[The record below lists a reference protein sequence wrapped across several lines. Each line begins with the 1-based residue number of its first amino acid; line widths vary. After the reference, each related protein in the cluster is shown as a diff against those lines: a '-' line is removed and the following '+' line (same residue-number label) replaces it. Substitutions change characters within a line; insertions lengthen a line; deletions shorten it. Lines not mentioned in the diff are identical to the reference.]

1 MRYLA
6 DCSFPEG
13 LSKEKLEELSKEAQR
28 DFGDPGYHMLASVTG
43 SRIFGIFQA
52 QAPDAVDQWFRNH
65 GATVDALAPFEVEA
79 ELGITRPQA

>member
-6 DCSFPEG
+6 DCSFTEG
-13 LSKEKLEELSKEAQR
+13 LSKERLEELSKEAQR

-52 QAPDAVDQWFRNH
+52 QAPGTVKQWFLNH
-65 GATVDALAPFEVEA
+65 GATVDAIAPFEVEA
-79 ELGITRPQA
+79 ELGLTKPQA